1 MSRVGTILEFL
12 ALKRNTAL
20 LLGALVL
27 ALTGERLWLG
37 FAPKYLETL
46 GAGVLI
52 IGLFDALQTLLG
64 ALYAYPGGWLTDR
77 WGQRRS
83 LLLFNALSLAGYC
96 LVLLWPHWLALV
108 LGAFLFLAWSALSLP
123 TTFTVVA
130 TSLEARQHT
139 MGIGVQSMVRRVP
152 MMLGPLCGGWLVERF
167 GWASGVRWALLVC
180 IQLGF
185 LTAVFQWFMVEPTIV
200 ETKANTGIGSPPSDG
215 GAGRGKEEP
224 TVTTRLPLNP
234 NTPSPQPSSAP
245 YQVSGTRPFSAASTS
260 ASLGASES
268 TGVGRPH
275 VSALEDGRT
284 PPESASQSAI
294 GFREVVASFTP
305 ALRELLISDILIR
318 FCERI
323 PYAFVILWAMNHRGL
338 NAQQYSYLVAV
349 EMVTAMFCYIPVAHL
364 ADKYGRRP
372 FVLVTFLF
380 FTLFPV
386 TLVWANNFVWLAAA
400 FAVRGLKEFGEPAR
414 KALIIGEAAPALR
427 SRTYG
432 AYYLIRDCVVT
443 GGSFLGAWLWSIS
456 PQANFIGAAVC
467 GALGTVWFWRSVYRR
482 ESAPVQV

>member
-1 MSRVGTILEFL
+1 MNRTGKIVEFL

-37 FAPKYLETL
+37 FAPKYLQTL

-83 LLLFNALSLAGYC
+83 LLLFNALSLGGYC
-96 LVLLWPHWLALV
+96 LVLFWRHWLALV

-152 MMLGPLCGGWLVERF
+152 MMLGPLFGGWLVERF
-167 GWASGVRWALLVC
+167 GWTPGIRWALLVC
-180 IQLGF
+180 ILLGL
-185 LTAVFQWFMVEPTIV
+185 LTAVFQWFMVEPS
-200 ETKANTGIGSPPSDG
+200 SPGWATNKPIPDPSQEG
-215 GAGRGKEEP
+215 NP
-224 TVTTRLPLNP
+224 TV
-234 NTPSPQPSSAP
+234 
-245 YQVSGTRPFSAASTS
+245 GSAASLPS
-260 ASLGASES
+260 SG
-268 TGVGRPH
+268 GVGGGFLGGEQVQRGHGTSLQPTPDPSQEGEYGPARPTQRPSGGTGAGS
-275 VSALEDGRT
+275 SAAAAL
-284 PPESASQSAI
+284 SAF
-294 GFREVVASFTP
+294 GFRAVVNSFTP
-305 ALRELLISDILIR
+305 ALRELLVSDILIR

-323 PYAFVILWAMNHRGL
+323 PYAFVILWAMDHGGL
-338 NAQQYSYLVAV
+338 DAQQFSYLVAI
-349 EMVTAMFCYIPVAHL
+349 EMLTAMLCYIPVAHL

-372 FVLVTFLF
+372 FVLVTFMF

-386 TLVWANNFVWLAAA
+386 TLLWAKNFFWLAAA

-427 SRTYG
+427 SRTFG

-456 PQANFIGAAVC
+456 PRANFMGAAVC
-467 GALGTVWFWRSVYRR
+467 GALGTLWFWRCVYRR
-482 ESAPVQV
+482 GSNRRAQPYP